1 VREKDAG
8 HGPDASEP
16 FYGTIIRVRTRFARL
31 PLRIRLTLAFT
42 GVMALVLAAGGFAIY
57 TLFEADLDR
66 TLEDGLRARAGDAG
80 ALLRANGVA
89 AVRDSG
95 EPYAQVLDPRGRVLV
110 TTRRAGRAPLL
121 NGAELAGA
129 LAGERLTER
138 RHLPGGTDLRLF
150 AAPERIGAGRVAV
163 VVGESLEQR
172 DDALDSLA
180 ALLLIAGPLGLAV
193 TGIAG
198 YLVTSAALR
207 PVERMRARAAAISA
221 GEEGGRMP
229 EPQGDDELARLART
243 LNEML
248 ARLQA
253 AFDRERT
260 FVADA
265 SHELRTPLA
274 ILRTELEL
282 ALRGEKSIE
291 ELESALRSAAEET
304 DRLSQLAED
313 LLVIARS
320 DQGRLPIRRARVNAD
335 DVLSAVARR
344 YGARASAD
352 GRVVDVEPAADVWL
366 QADEARLEQALG
378 NMVDNALRYGSGPV
392 TLAARAHDGVVE
404 LHVRDSGSGFSPGLL
419 PSVFERFAG
428 ADAGGSRAGAGLGMA
443 IIASIAGAHGGSAH
457 AANGPSGGAD
467 VWVTLPA

>member
-1 VREKDAG
+1 
-8 HGPDASEP
+8 
-16 FYGTIIRVRTRFARL
+16 VRTRIARL
-31 PLRIRLTLAFT
+31 PLRIRLTLVFT

-80 ALLRANGVA
+80 ALLRANGVE
-89 AVRDSG
+89 AVGESG
-95 EPYAQVLDPRGRVLV
+95 EPYAQVLNPSDEVLA
-110 TTRRAGRAPLL
+110 TTRRAGTGPLL
-121 NGAELAGA
+121 NRAELTEA
-129 LAGERLTER
+129 LDGEQLTER
-138 RHLPGGTDLRLF
+138 RRLPGGPDLRLF
-150 AAPERIGAGRVAV
+150 AAPERVGAARVAV

-172 DDALDSLA
+172 DDALNSLA
-180 ALLLIAGPLGLAV
+180 ALLLIAGPLGLAL

-198 YLVTSAALR
+198 YLVTAAALR

-282 ALRGEKSIE
+282 ALRGEKSID

-320 DQGRLPIRRARVNAD
+320 DQGQLPIRRARVNAD
-335 DVLSAVARR
+335 DVLSSVARR

-352 GRVVDVEPAADVWL
+352 GRALDVEPAADVWL
-366 QADEARLEQALG
+366 DADEARLEQALG
-378 NMVDNALRYGSGPV
+378 NMVDNALRYGAGPV

-404 LHVRDSGSGFSPGLL
+404 LHVSDTGPGFPPAFL
-419 PSVFERFAG
+419 PSAFERFAS
-428 ADAGGSRAGAGLGMA
+428 ADAAGSRAGAGLGMA

-457 AANGPSGGAD
+457 AANRPDGGAD
-467 VWVTLPA
+467 VWVALPVDSS

>member
-1 VREKDAG
+1 
-8 HGPDASEP
+8 
-16 FYGTIIRVRTRFARL
+16 VRTRFARL
-31 PLRIRLTLAFT
+31 PLRIRLTLVFT
-42 GVMALVLAAGGFAIY
+42 SVMALVLAAGGFAIY

-89 AVRDSG
+89 AVGDSG
-95 EPYAQVLDPRGRVLV
+95 EPYAQVLNPRGEVLA
-110 TTRRAGRAPLL
+110 TTRRAGTAPLL
-121 NGAELAGA
+121 TRGELTAA
-129 LAGERLTER
+129 LDGEQLTER
-138 RHLPGGTDLRLF
+138 RRLPGGPDLRLF
-150 AAPERIGAGRVAV
+150 AARERVGAGPVAV

-172 DDALDSLA
+172 DDALNSLA
-180 ALLLIAGPLGLAV
+180 ALLLIAGPLGLAL
-193 TGIAG
+193 TGLAG
-198 YLVTSAALR
+198 YLVTAAALR

-248 ARLQA
+248 ARLEA
-253 AFDRERT
+253 AFDRERA

-282 ALRGEKSIE
+282 ALRGEKSID

-335 DVLSAVARR
+335 DVLSSVARR
-344 YGARASAD
+344 YGARATAD
-352 GRVVDVEPAADVWL
+352 GRALDVEPAADVWL
-366 QADEARLEQALG
+366 DADEARLEQALG
-378 NMVDNALRYGSGPV
+378 NMVDNALRYGAGPV
-392 TLAARAHDGVVE
+392 TLAARARDGVVE
-404 LHVRDSGSGFSPGLL
+404 LHVSDTGPGFAPAFL
-419 PSVFERFAG
+419 PSAFERFAS
-428 ADAGGSRAGAGLGMA
+428 ADAAGSRAGAGLGMA

-457 AANGPSGGAD
+457 AVNRPSGGAD
-467 VWVTLPA
+467 VWVTLPARVHSS

>member
-1 VREKDAG
+1 
-8 HGPDASEP
+8 
-16 FYGTIIRVRTRFARL
+16 VRTRFARL
-31 PLRIRLTLAFT
+31 PLRIRLTLVFT

-80 ALLRANGVA
+80 ALLRANGVD
-89 AVRDSG
+89 AVGESG
-95 EPYAQVLDPRGRVLV
+95 EPYAQVLDPRGRVLA
-110 TTRRAGRAPLL
+110 TTRRAGSAPLL
-121 NGAELAGA
+121 TRAELADA

-138 RHLPGGTDLRLF
+138 RHLRGGPDLRLF
-150 AAPERIGAGRVAV
+150 AAPERAGSGRVAV

-180 ALLLIAGPLGLAV
+180 ALLLIAGPLGLAL

-198 YLVTSAALR
+198 YLVTAAALR

-229 EPQGDDELARLART
+229 EPEGDDELARLART

-253 AFDRERT
+253 SFDRERT

-344 YGARASAD
+344 YGARANAD
-352 GRVVDVEPAADVWL
+352 GRVVEVEPAADVWL
-366 QADEARLEQALG
+366 DADEARLEQALG
-378 NMVDNALRYGSGPV
+378 NMVDNALRYGAGPV
-392 TLAARAHDGVVE
+392 TLAASTLDGVVE
-404 LHVRDSGSGFSPGLL
+404 LHVRDSGPGFTPAVL

-457 AANGPSGGAD
+457 AVNRPSGGAD
-467 VWVTLPA
+467 VWVTLPARIHSS

>member
-1 VREKDAG
+1 
-8 HGPDASEP
+8 
-16 FYGTIIRVRTRFARL
+16 VRTRFARL

-57 TLFEADLDR
+57 TLFKADLDR

-80 ALLRANGVA
+80 ALLRANGVDA
-89 AVRDSG
+89 IGDSG
-95 EPYAQVLDPRGRVLV
+95 EPYAQVLDPRGRVLA
-110 TTRRAGRAPLL
+110 TTRRAGAKPLL
-121 NGAELAGA
+121 APGELTEA

-138 RHLPGGTDLRLF
+138 RRLPGGPDLRLI
-150 AAPERIGAGRVAV
+150 ATPERVGAGRVAV

-180 ALLLIAGPLGLAV
+180 ALLLIAGPLGLAL

-198 YLVTSAALR
+198 YLVTAAALR

-221 GEEGGRMP
+221 GAEGGRMP

-248 ARLQA
+248 ARLEA

-282 ALRGEKSIE
+282 ALRGEKSID

-320 DQGRLPIRRARVNAD
+320 DQGQLPIRRARVNAD

-344 YGARASAD
+344 YGARAHAD
-352 GRVVDVEPAADVWL
+352 GRELDVEPAADVWL
-366 QADEARLEQALG
+366 EADEARLEQALG
-378 NMVDNALRYGSGPV
+378 NMVDNALRYGDGPV
-392 TLAARAHDGVVE
+392 TLAARSHDGVVE
-404 LHVRDSGSGFSPGLL
+404 LHVRDDGPGFPPAFLS
-419 PSVFERFAG
+419 SAFERFAS
-428 ADAGGSRAGAGLGMA
+428 AETGGSRAGAGLGMA

-457 AANGPSGGAD
+457 AANRSSGGAD
-467 VWVTLPA
+467 VWVTLPS